1 MHNFDYGSLPCH
13 LLYGIDGPCVKF
25 SMHVVQH
32 HHCKVQGS
40 KLITLKSTLHDANT
54 MQLQLNLLIDLQ
66 NLDS

>member
-1 MHNFDYGSLPCH
+1 MEIYLAIYCMELMF
-13 LLYGIDGPCVKF
+13 PCVKF
-25 SMHVVQH
+25 SMYAVQH

-54 MQLQLNLLIDLQ
+54 MQLQLDLLIDLQ